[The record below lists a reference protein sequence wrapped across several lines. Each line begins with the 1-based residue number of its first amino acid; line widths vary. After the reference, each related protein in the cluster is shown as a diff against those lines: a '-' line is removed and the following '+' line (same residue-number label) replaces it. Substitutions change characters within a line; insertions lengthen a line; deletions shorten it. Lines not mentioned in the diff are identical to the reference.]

1 MAKKNN
7 ASSDTSD
14 LDLPT
19 NFTCG
24 EDAKGAKKIHTS
36 NICPTVK
43 AYYTKMNL
51 DSEDEFKSCKA
62 DDSRKCSK
70 CKGL

>member
-1 MAKKNN
+1 MAKKSN
-7 ASSDTSD
+7 ATSVTMD
-14 LDLPT
+14 LDVPA

-24 EDAKGAKKIHTS
+24 EDSKGSKKIHTKV
-36 NICPTVK
+36 CPIVK

-62 DDSRKCSK
+62 DDSRKCLK
-70 CKGL
+70 CKEL